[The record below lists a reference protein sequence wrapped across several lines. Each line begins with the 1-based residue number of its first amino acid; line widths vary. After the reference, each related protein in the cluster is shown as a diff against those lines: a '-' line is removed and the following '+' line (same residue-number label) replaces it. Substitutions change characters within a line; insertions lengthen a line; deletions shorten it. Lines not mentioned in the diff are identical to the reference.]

1 MDIPSSFYC
10 GDAAGRQAKWA
21 LGKKKDHSCG
31 DRLFAINL
39 GLKFYT
45 PEEYF
50 LGQRP
55 VAYKEPSFNP
65 RAFETSAPLLDPPH
79 SALIST
85 KQEVH
90 YYFITSSVK
99 ILSDSS
105 MNQYIESSTSRDSFR
120 TPGGIQNIFFKNIF

>member
-1 MDIPSSFYC
+1 MPSSFYC

-31 DRLFAINL
+31 DRLFAMNL
-39 GLKFYT
+39 SLKFYT

-55 VAYKEPSFNP
+55 VPYKEPSFNP
-65 RAFETSAPLLDPPH
+65 QTFESPSSLLDPPH
-79 SALIST
+79 SELIST

-90 YYFITSSVK
+90 CYLIFK
-99 ILSDSS
+99 ILINCLKIIGHSQTFLKISCEILGVQPD
-105 MNQYIESSTSRDSFR
+105 
-120 TPGGIQNIFFKNIF
+120 